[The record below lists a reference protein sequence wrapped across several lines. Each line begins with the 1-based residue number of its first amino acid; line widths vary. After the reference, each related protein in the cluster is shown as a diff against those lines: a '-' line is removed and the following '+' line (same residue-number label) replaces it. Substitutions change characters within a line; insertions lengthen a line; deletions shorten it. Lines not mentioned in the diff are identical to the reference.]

1 MKVLVSAMVALVALS
16 KTAVEGRIL
25 REQISLQDEVNEV
38 HDIFAKEEDIKFF
51 DRFLETSVRQIRKGR
66 KQRKN

>member
-1 MKVLVSAMVALVALS
+1 MKFFVSSMVALVALR

-25 REQISLQDEVNEV
+25 REHISLQDEVNEV
-38 HDIFAKEEDIKFF
+38 HDIFVKEEDAKFF
-51 DRFLETSVRQIRKGR
+51 DRLLETSVRQIRKER